1 MDDAQKQE
9 FSGKV
14 REALRQKYSSMFHL
28 GDIVILDYKL
38 PFERRQRSVEGV
50 VRELNQTQ
58 VRVKPNEQTLLQKIF
73 GSTDDLVDVPYDKI
87 TGYDIQSP

>member
-1 MDDAQKQE
+1 MDDARKQE
-9 FSGKV
+9 FSRKV

-38 PFERRQRSVEGV
+38 PFGRRQRSVEGV
-50 VRELNQTQ
+50 VHELNQTQ

-73 GSTDDLVDVPYDKI
+73 GNIDGLVDVPYDYI
-87 TGYDIQSP
+87 RGYDIQSP